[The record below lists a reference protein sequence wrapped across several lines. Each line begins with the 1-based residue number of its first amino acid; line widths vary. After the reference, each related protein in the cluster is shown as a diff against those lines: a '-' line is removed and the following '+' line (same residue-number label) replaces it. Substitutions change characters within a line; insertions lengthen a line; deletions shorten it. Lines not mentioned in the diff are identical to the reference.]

1 MEMYAERQMEL
12 WEFGNVKIRKC
23 GNVGMP
29 VCGEACG
36 SVKIRKWGNMEICVS
51 RNFINDDD

>member
-1 MEMYAERQMEL
+1 MYAERQMEL

-51 RNFINDDD
+51 RNFINADD